1 MSNRKSTNETLESI
15 TEAREILESIG
26 ETCPVYV
33 GFEKDQYVL
42 TGQQLQKIARAL
54 YLADCELFEDLD
66 DGQPI

>member
-33 GFEKDQYVL
+33 GFEKDQYTL

-54 YLADCELFEDLD
+54 YLADYELFEYLD
-66 DGQPI
+66 DGQPV